1 MGFLFNSLDPAV
13 SSPDLFTLMWV
24 SGLVLL
30 VGSVIVYNI
39 AQNRYRRYPTILALH
54 EWIFWPVAIAWGLT
68 PLLAVIHVP
77 LLLLRLAVRPLA
89 LPPFPLDRLSLV

>member
-1 MGFLFNSLDPAV
+1 MGFLFDSLDPAV

-39 AQNRYRRYPTILALH
+39 AQNRYRRYPTIRLVTSLAARL
-54 EWIFWPVAIAWGLT
+54 EPGICDCGQPGPRLLNMLAPAQNA
-68 PLLAVIHVP
+68 LAVG
-77 LLLLRLAVRPLA
+77 
-89 LPPFPLDRLSLV
+89 